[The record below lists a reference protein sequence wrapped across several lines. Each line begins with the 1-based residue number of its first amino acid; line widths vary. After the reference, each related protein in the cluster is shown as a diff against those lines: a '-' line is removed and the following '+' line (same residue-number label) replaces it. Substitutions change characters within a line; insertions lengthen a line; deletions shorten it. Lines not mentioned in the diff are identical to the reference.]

1 MGDEGAAAAAAPPAA
16 AAEMGDE
23 GAPGAAAPR
32 GATPSV
38 EGTGEVGGIP
48 LVEGAAGG
56 GWPAGAAGA
65 GAAPRA
71 PAPLGAAAEARRR
84 AGRVTQWIRA
94 NRPEGLLTN
103 AARWRAAALVHVA
116 EQPGGAPTESAVR
129 RALGDQPD
137 VSKALRA
144 LAGEGLLARAGAG
157 GRASPFS
164 YSITPA
170 GTAALAG
177 ARAQLATDAAARR
190 ATEAALPEELRRGA
204 GEEAGARA
212 ARPRPAPRP
221 RAPRAP
227 RAPRPP
233 PAKRRARPASAA
245 ASAAPAAPPP
255 LQAAPI
261 DRGAAA
267 FAPPPPAPPA
277 PSPPRPAA
285 RPLPPPAGPAA
296 LTRWRVAEAAEDEAL
311 VSWCASAEAG
321 AGAADAA
328 AEAEA
333 GDFGAHFPF
342 ARLSY

>member
-1 MGDEGAAAAAAPPAA
+1 MGDEGAAAAAAPAAPAA
-16 AAEMGDE
+16 E
-23 GAPGAAAPR
+23 GAPGAAASR
-32 GATPSV
+32 GTTPSL
-38 EGTGEVGGIP
+38 EGTGEAGGSP
-48 LVEGAAGG
+48 LAAGAAGG
-56 GWPAGAAGA
+56 GRPAGAGAA

-129 RALGDQPD
+129 CALGDQPD

-170 GTAALAG
+170 GTAALPG
-177 ARAQLATDAAARR
+177 ARAQLAADTAARR
-190 ATEAALPEELRRGA
+190 ATEAALPKELRRGA
-204 GEEAGARA
+204 GEEVGARA
-212 ARPRPAPRP
+212 ARTRPVPRS

-233 PAKRRARPASAA
+233 PAKRHARPASTA
-245 ASAAPAAPPP
+245 ASAAPAAAPP

-261 DRGAAA
+261 DRGAAVY
-267 FAPPPPAPPA
+267 APPAPAPPA
-277 PSPPRPAA
+277 SASPRPAA
-285 RPLPPPAGPAA
+285 RPLPPPADPAA
-296 LTRWRVAEAAEDEAL
+296 LARWRVAEAAEDEAL

-328 AEAEA
+328 AAAEA